1 LRLFA
6 AISIFNFQSSIQKG
20 TAVTGFYDQK
30 PWLKTYPN
38 WLPQTFALPDRSV
51 LDLFTTSVEA
61 YPEDPCVCYFDAVY
75 SYKKIQRM
83 ARNLAAALAGKGI
96 GPGNRVL
103 LVMQNI
109 PQAVI
114 TSLAVWMCNAVVV
127 PINPMYTAR
136 DLSHLL
142 DDSGARLIVCQDDL
156 YESTVKRALAQ
167 RAPLPVITTS
177 ALDML
182 NPDEVIPNQLI
193 NTARLSFSETIDF
206 LKLANN
212 DAVDELE
219 LQHPAADDLAY
230 LVYTSGTTG
239 PPKGAML
246 THGNIVYNS
255 ETYEIAAR
263 MDRSDVVLGVAPLF
277 HITGIVAHVAIAFRL
292 GIPLVIFNRF
302 DADDVLRL
310 IETYHITF
318 VVASITVYI
327 AILNHPESKKYNL
340 ASLTKAYSGGAPVSP
355 STVKKFEETLGLTI
369 YNVYGMTESASPATI
384 TPLGLSG
391 PVDQESGALS
401 VGLIIPG
408 LEAWIVDVENPQQ
421 ELPPG
426 QAGELVLRG
435 PCMVSGYWQ
444 KPAETENAIKDG
456 RFYTGDVAKIDKQ
469 GWCYIVDR
477 KKDLINVSGY
487 KVWPRDV
494 EDALYQH
501 PAVIEAAVVG
511 VPDDYRGETVK
522 AFVALSAEYK
532 NKVSPEELISFCKEK
547 LAAFKY
553 PRIVEIIDEVPKTPT
568 GKFLR
573 RELRER

>member
-1 LRLFA
+1 V
-6 AISIFNFQSSIQKG
+6 S
-20 TAVTGFYDQK
+20 GFYDQK

-38 WLPQTFALPDRSV
+38 WLPQTFAPPSRSV
-51 LDLFTTSVEA
+51 LDLFAASVESH
-61 YPEDPCVCYFDAVY
+61 PEDPCVCYFDSVY
-75 SYKKIQRM
+75 SYKEIHRL
-83 ARNLAAALAGKGI
+83 ARNLAAALSEKGI
-96 GPGNRVL
+96 GPGDRVM

-109 PQAVI
+109 PQVLV
-114 TSLAVWMCNAVVV
+114 TSIAVWMCNGVLV
-127 PINPMYTAR
+127 PVNPMYTDR
-136 DLSHLL
+136 DLSHLVN
-142 DDSGARLIVCQDDL
+142 DSGARLIVCQDDL
-156 YESTVKRALAQ
+156 YESTVKSAIEDTD
-167 RAPLPVITTS
+167 PFPVITTS
-177 ALDML
+177 PLDMVK
-182 NPDEVIPNQLI
+182 PGEIIPNQLK
-193 NTARLSFSETIDF
+193 NTVKLLSPSTIDF
-206 LKLANN
+206 PELVRSDT
-212 DAVDELE
+212 DAELDISK
-219 LQHPAADDLAY
+219 PIVDDLAY

-255 ETYEIAAR
+255 ETYEVGAR
-263 MDRSDVVLGVAPLF
+263 MDRGDVVLGVAPLF
-277 HITGIVAHVAIAFRL
+277 HITGIVAHLAIAFRL
-292 GIPLVIFNRF
+292 GIPVVIFNRF
-302 DADDVLRL
+302 DVADVLRL
-310 IETYHITF
+310 IEKYHTTF

-327 AILNHPESKKYNL
+327 AILNHPDSKNYNI
-340 ASLTKAYSGGAPVSP
+340 ASLTKTYSGGAPVSP

-369 YNVYGMTESASPATI
+369 YNVYGLTESASPATF

-391 PVDQESGALS
+391 PVDPESGALS
-401 VGLIIPG
+401 VGLVIPG
-408 LEAWIVDVENPQQ
+408 HEAWIVDVENPEI

-426 QAGELVLRG
+426 EAGELVLRG

-444 KPAETENAIKDG
+444 KPTETANAIKNG
-456 RFYTGDVAKIDKQ
+456 RFHTGDVAKIDEQ

-494 EDALYQH
+494 EDVLYQH

-522 AFVALSAEYK
+522 AFVALRADYK
-532 NKVSPEELISFCKEK
+532 NKVSPDELISFCRDR

-553 PRIVEIIDEVPKTPT
+553 PRIVEIIAEVPKTPT

>member
-1 LRLFA
+1 
-6 AISIFNFQSSIQKG
+6 
-20 TAVTGFYDQK
+20 
-30 PWLKTYPN
+30 
-38 WLPQTFALPDRSV
+38 
-51 LDLFTTSVEA
+51 
-61 YPEDPCVCYFDAVY
+61 
-75 SYKKIQRM
+75 
-83 ARNLAAALAGKGI
+83 
-96 GPGNRVL
+96 
-103 LVMQNI
+103 
-109 PQAVI
+109 
-114 TSLAVWMCNAVVV
+114 
-127 PINPMYTAR
+127 MYTAQ
-136 DLSHLL
+136 DVTHLL

-156 YESTVKRALAQ
+156 YESTVKNALEEID
-167 RAPLPVITTS
+167 PLPVITTS

-182 NPDEVIPNQLI
+182 NPDEIIPNQLK
-193 NTARLSFSETIDF
+193 NSVRLSFSETIDF
-206 LKLANN
+206 LKLINTEAAKDSEFQRPAANN
-212 DAVDELE
+212 
-219 LQHPAADDLAY
+219 LAY

-277 HITGIVAHVAIAFRL
+277 HITGIVGHLAIAFRL
-292 GIPLVIFNRF
+292 GIPVVIFNRF
-302 DADDVLRL
+302 DVADVLRL
-310 IETYHITF
+310 IEKYHITF

-327 AILNHPESKKYNL
+327 AILNHPDSIKYNI

-355 STVKKFEETLGLTI
+355 STVKKFEGTLGLTI
-369 YNVYGMTESASPATI
+369 YNVYGLTESASPATF

-391 PVDQESGALS
+391 PVDPESGALS

-408 LEAWIVDVENPQQ
+408 LEAWIVDVENPEL

-426 QAGELVLRG
+426 QSGELVLRG
-435 PCMVSGYWQ
+435 PCMVSGYWR
-444 KPAETENAIKDG
+444 KPAETANAVKDG
-456 RFYTGDVAKIDKQ
+456 RFYTGDVAKIDEQ

-522 AFVALSAEYK
+522 AFVALSADYK
-532 NKVSPEELISFCKEK
+532 NKVSPAELISFCKEK

-553 PRIVEIIDEVPKTPT
+553 PRIVEIIDEIPKTPT

-573 RELRER
+573 RELRERAGN

>member
-1 LRLFA
+1 M
-6 AISIFNFQSSIQKG
+6 S
-20 TAVTGFYDQK
+20 GFYDQK
-30 PWLKTYPN
+30 PWLTSYPE
-38 WLPQTFALPDRSV
+38 WLPQTFELPGTSV
-51 LDLFTTSVEA
+51 LDLFTASVEA
-61 YPEDPCVCYFDAVY
+61 HPDDPCICYFDAVY
-75 SYKKIQRM
+75 SYKQIHRL
-83 ARNLAAALAGKGI
+83 ARNLAAALSEKGI
-96 GPGNRVL
+96 GRGDRVM

-109 PQAVI
+109 PQAVV
-114 TSLAVWMCNAVVV
+114 TSIAVWMCNGVVV
-127 PINPMYTAR
+127 PINPMYTDR
-136 DLSHLL
+136 DISHLL
-142 DDSGARLIVCQDDL
+142 DDSGTRLIVCQDDL
-156 YESTVKRALAQ
+156 YESIVKSALEEID
-167 RAPLPVITTS
+167 PFPVITTS

-182 NPDEVIPNQLI
+182 KPDDKIPNQLKHTVRFSFPE
-193 NTARLSFSETIDF
+193 TANFFD
-206 LKLANN
+206 LA
-212 DAVDELE
+212 DDDTEDELNLPQPTAE
-219 LQHPAADDLAY
+219 DLAY

-239 PPKGAML
+239 PPKGALL

-255 ETYEIAAR
+255 QTYEFAAR
-263 MDRSDVVLGVAPLF
+263 MDRRDVVLGVAPLF
-277 HITGIVAHVAIAFRL
+277 HITGIVGHLAIAFRL
-292 GIPLVIFNRF
+292 GIPVVIFNRF
-302 DADDVLRL
+302 DVVDILRL
-310 IETYHITF
+310 IEKYHITF
-318 VVASITVYI
+318 TVASITVYI
-327 AILNHPESKKYNL
+327 AILNHPDSKTYNI

-355 STVKKFEETLGLTI
+355 GTVNKFEQTLGLTI
-369 YNVYGMTESASPATI
+369 YNVYGLTESASPATF

-408 LEAWIVDVENPQQ
+408 LEAWIVDVENPEL

-444 KPAETENAIKDG
+444 KPAETANAIKDG
-456 RFYTGDVAKIDKQ
+456 RFHTGDVAKIDEQ

-494 EDALYQH
+494 EDVLYQH
-501 PAVIEAAVVG
+501 PAVLEAAVVG

-522 AFVALSAEYK
+522 AFVALRADYK
-532 NKVSPEELISFCKEK
+532 NVSPDELISFCKDK

-553 PRIVEIIDEVPKTPT
+553 PRVIEIIDEVPKTPT